1 MEIKPSTEGSVTT
14 LALEG
19 WLDTTSAT
27 ELADA
32 IDNIDD
38 TCTELI
44 LDFAALE
51 YISSSGLRQVVSAWK
66 KMGGNLRVIN
76 NSDFNNVVNL
86 SRKPSQAVVLLPLEY
101 SADLNRFDEL
111 FKPLFA

>member
-76 NSDFNNVVNL
+76 V
-86 SRKPSQAVVLLPLEY
+86 KPDVLQVFHM
-101 SADLNRFDEL
+101 AGFDQRLNIS
-111 FKPLFA
+111 